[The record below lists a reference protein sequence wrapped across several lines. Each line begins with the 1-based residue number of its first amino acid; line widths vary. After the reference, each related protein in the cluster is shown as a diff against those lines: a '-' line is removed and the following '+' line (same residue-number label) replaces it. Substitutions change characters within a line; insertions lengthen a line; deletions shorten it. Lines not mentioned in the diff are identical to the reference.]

1 MKPGQKY
8 KGEQDGVLCPDGT
21 TLKCYGKAMIKVM
34 TKDEDGKFYFKG
46 GTISK
51 VLGNILKFLKN
62 KSPSRE
68 RDEDYYGDNYQ
79 YRGNETLTKDKF
91 LHSWWENEKQFDTD
105 NDGKADRKGKIPPPS
120 ENSDKEFENFWK
132 KLEVIDEN

>member
-1 MKPGQKY
+1 MRYVDPDGMDVENNTSYTLIIKPEHDEAPYVILEPGQKY

-21 TLKCYGKAMIKVM
+21 TLKCYDKAMIKVM

-68 RDEDYYGDNYQ
+68 R
-79 YRGNETLTKDKF
+79 RRL
-91 LHSWWENEKQFDTD
+91 L
-105 NDGKADRKGKIPPPS
+105 RR
-120 ENSDKEFENFWK
+120 
-132 KLEVIDEN
+132 